1 MGSQEKHIEL
11 RISHRGSPYV
21 AVLGGRSPEYGFERI
36 FNPFHRRCVRLL
48 DGRQEQV
55 HMLPNSSLTYEIEEV
70 RDGKRVRWYAA
81 TLEGDA
87 TIYHISRY
95 GEYPEM
101 PPIELEEE

>member
-48 DGRQEQV
+48 DGRQDV
-55 HMLPNSSLTYEIEEV
+55 Y
-70 RDGKRVRWYAA
+70 KRQALNA
-81 TLEGDA
+81 TWPPHGA
-87 TIYHISRY
+87 SAY
-95 GEYPEM
+95 GAV
-101 PPIELEEE
+101 